1 MADTD
6 PDKLEAALEQLEV
19 EKARRL
25 QERVD
30 SGEVV
35 TQTVTVVCTRDE
47 DVEDACE
54 RALANLPTSTPDE
67 RPIHHDLIVVVTG
80 VPRDPA
86 FGQWMSPKTVSSE
99 EGNTSRPSEELV
111 GSGSAPSQPTQTYVR
126 IIVRN
131 GEDGDPGQI
140 TEAFYTVEDGSLVLR
155 DRDDKHLTSRALLK
169 DENPATLAR
178 ILLRE
183 REAPKD
189 FQLPIHYPKLGLA

>member
-54 RALANLPTSTPDE
+54 RALANLPT
-67 RPIHHDLIVVVTG
+67 
-80 VPRDPA
+80 
-86 FGQWMSPKTVSSE
+86 
-99 EGNTSRPSEELV
+99 
-111 GSGSAPSQPTQTYVR
+111 
-126 IIVRN
+126 
-131 GEDGDPGQI
+131 
-140 TEAFYTVEDGSLVLR
+140 
-155 DRDDKHLTSRALLK
+155 
-169 DENPATLAR
+169 
-178 ILLRE
+178 
-183 REAPKD
+183 
-189 FQLPIHYPKLGLA
+189 